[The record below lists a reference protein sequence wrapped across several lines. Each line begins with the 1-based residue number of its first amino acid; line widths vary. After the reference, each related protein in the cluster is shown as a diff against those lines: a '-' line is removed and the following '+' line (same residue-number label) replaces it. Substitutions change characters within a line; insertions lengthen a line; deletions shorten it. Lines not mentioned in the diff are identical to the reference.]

1 MKIRLWNRIILFVGA
16 VLVLLI
22 GAVTIVGGLQIGNIQ
37 LQPADSTG
45 FFSIT
50 RLLVLFGGVVL
61 ILYSLYILMLP
72 RRIKKQEG
80 QFILQQTAGG
90 ELRISMKAIENIV
103 KKCVDLQADMR
114 MIMLNVDH
122 SRDKVR
128 IDLRVSLLG
137 NISIPMAAE
146 ALQTQIKR
154 QLAASAGIDE
164 SEVRISVETAE
175 TTAKQ
180 SPYLVNGNKSGKA
193 SVPLHE
199 TASELSEIS
208 EPEPTPPEAA
218 WDMTDEEVTEPE
230 EEIKEDQ
237 HG

>member
-1 MKIRLWNRIILFVGA
+1 MKIKLWNRIVLFVGA

-22 GAVTIVGGLQIGNIQ
+22 GAMVIVGGLQIGSIQ
-37 LQPADSTG
+37 LQPADATS
-45 FFSIT
+45 FFT
-50 RLLVLFGGVVL
+50 LPRLLVLFCGVVL
-61 ILYSLYILMLP
+61 VFYAVYVLTLP
-72 RRIKKQEG
+72 HRLKKQEG

-114 MIMLNVDH
+114 LLLLSVDH

-128 IDLRVSLLG
+128 IDLRVSLPG

-146 ALQTQIKR
+146 ALQTQIKK
-154 QLAASAGIDE
+154 QLAASAGIEE

-180 SPYLVNGNKSGKA
+180 SPYLVRENK
-193 SVPLHE
+193 
-199 TASELSEIS
+199 IS
-208 EPEPTPPEAA
+208 EVIIPVHESVQAPTEAEPAPLKAA
-218 WDMTDEEVTEPE
+218 WDIAGEEEGAGPE
-230 EEIKEDQ
+230 EELKEDQ